1 MQIARQDFL
10 SGGFNMLKRP
20 YGKSSE
26 LLSVIGFAGIIVMNE
41 SQSDA
46 DRYVAEAID
55 GGVNY
60 FDVAPSYGNAQDMLG
75 PALDGKR
82 QRVFLACKTEKRT
95 RQEAED
101 ALNHSLKVLRTDYFD
116 LYQLHA
122 MTTDDDVKQA
132 FGPDGAMEAIVKA
145 QAAGK
150 IRHIGFSAH
159 SDKAAL
165 ASLALFP
172 FESVLFPLNWMTYL
186 REGFGRPLVEKAK
199 KDNLTLLALKALA
212 RCAWPEEM
220 KKEDRA
226 YPKCWYQP
234 LDNPERADLALR
246 FTLSLPVTAAVTP
259 GDIRMFRLAMKL
271 IGQYHPIS
279 DEEIGLLQSWDE
291 DRQPIFKS

>member
-1 MQIARQDFL
+1 
-10 SGGFNMLKRP
+10 MLKRP
-20 YGKSSE
+20 YGKSGE
-26 LLSVIGFAGIIVMNE
+26 LLSAIGFAGIIVMNE
-41 SQSDA
+41 TQSDS

-55 GGVNY
+55 SGINY
-60 FDVAPSYGNAQDMLG
+60 FDVAPSYGNAQDRLG
-75 PALDGKR
+75 PALAGKR
-82 QRVFLACKTEKRT
+82 QDVFLACKTEKRT
-95 RQEAED
+95 RQEAEA
-101 ALNHSLKVLRTDYFD
+101 ALNNSLKVLQTDYFD

-186 REGFGRPLVEKAK
+186 REGFGRPLVEKAQ
-199 KDNLTLLALKALA
+199 KDQITLLALKALA
-212 RCAWPEEM
+212 RSAWPEDM
-220 KKEDRA
+220 KPEDRP

-234 LDNPERADLALR
+234 QDDPERADLGLR

-259 GDIRMFRLAMKL
+259 GDIRMFRLALQLMQNYK
-271 IGQYHPIS
+271 PITQA
-279 DEEIGLLQSWDE
+279 EIEQLKTFDE
-291 DRQPIFKS
+291 DRQPIFKA